1 MRFLGGARTK
11 RGHLIFSGWG
21 GDADTLEDN
30 MASQAITLD
39 ILRAFQ
45 MISLHVGLSEIIRS
59 YRNLVS
65 SLTFF
70 WMRNLY
76 LSSNVTHI

>member
-1 MRFLGGARTK
+1 
-11 RGHLIFSGWG
+11 
-21 GDADTLEDN
+21 

-39 ILRAFQ
+39 ILRDFQ